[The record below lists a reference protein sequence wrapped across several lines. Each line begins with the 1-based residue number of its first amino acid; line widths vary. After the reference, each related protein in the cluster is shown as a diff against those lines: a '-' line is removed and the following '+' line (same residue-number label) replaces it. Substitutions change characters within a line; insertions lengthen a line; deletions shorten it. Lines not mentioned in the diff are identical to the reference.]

1 MKQFSE
7 YPPGRRVLLFFSSG
21 LLTGYIPFASGTVA
35 TLLAVGLF
43 YPFNRLNAWSLPAG
57 LVFVIV
63 VIAISGVAV
72 ALSEVAER
80 TYGEKDSHK
89 IVIDEIAGFFVAM
102 AFVPFQWPHV
112 LAAFVLFRFFD
123 VAKPPPIRRLQAL
136 HGGWGIVIDDLLA
149 GAYACIIIHLL
160 RLVSVLA

>member
-21 LLTGYIPFASGTVA
+21 LMTGYIPFASGTFA
-35 TLLAVGLF
+35 TLLAIGLF
-43 YPFNRLNAWSLPAG
+43 YPFVKLNAWSLPGG
-57 LVFVIV
+57 LVFVGV

-72 ALSEVAER
+72 ALSEAAER

-89 IVIDEIAGFFVAM
+89 IVVDEIAGFFVAM
-102 AFVPFQWPHV
+102 AFVPFRWPHV
-112 LAAFVLFRFFD
+112 LAAFVLFRVFD
-123 VAKPPPIRRLQAL
+123 VVKPPPIRQLQKI

-149 GAYACIIIHLL
+149 GLLACIVIHVL
-160 RLVSVLA
+160 RLTTLLP

>member
-7 YPPGRRVLLFFSSG
+7 FPPARRAVLFLSSG
-21 LLTGYIPFASGTVA
+21 CLTGYIPVASGTVA
-35 TLLAVGLF
+35 TLLAIALF
-43 YPFNRLNAWSLPAG
+43 WPLTPLNLWSLPRGPLFIG
-57 LVFVIV
+57 LLAV
-63 VIAISGVAV
+63 VCGVAV
-72 ALSEVAER
+72 ALAEVAER

-123 VAKPPPIRRLQAL
+123 VAKPPPIRRLQSL
-136 HGGWGIVIDDLLA
+136 PGGWGVVVDDLLA
-149 GAYACIIIHLL
+149 GLYTCLLVHLL
-160 RLVSVLA
+160 RLTPLLA